1 MNIRVKKLIDWTIP
15 MCGNRHSIPYG
26 VLLVTDGKTEQ
37 RCKTKNDLWTDHGRQ
52 YIVFKRRRY
61 YVINNGSLYY
71 PALALEPEYPPQ
83 RNCQCNGWKVRWSN
97 KYEKWQTVGNGRVYE
112 QFTTFCNAVDWCW
125 ENRLP

>member
-1 MNIRVKKLIDWTIP
+1 MNIHVKKLIDWTIP

-52 YIVFKRRRY
+52 YIVFMCRRY

-71 PALALEPEYPPQ
+71 PALALQPDYPPQ